1 MVLEKHLLISKF
13 LFLQKISKFFGK
25 KSYSTLVGT
34 LRVRGMGLYIAP
46 SRLIITSYQLNGNGY
61 VDEIDMRVST
71 K

>member
-1 MVLEKHLLISKF
+1 M
-13 LFLQKISKFFGK
+13 
-25 KSYSTLVGT
+25 LVGT

-71 K
+71 KSTCACRQNRHARVDELDLYILP